1 MQETKQPDLSLNAY
15 NLDPEVQKIL
25 NKSNNNA
32 GDFSSTG
39 IVGGNLLSGYGLN
52 LDAGLGGYGS
62 YGGLGGYGGFGG
74 IGGLGDIS
82 TIMNNYG
89 AGGYGGYGGMGG
101 GNVSYMG
108 G

>member
-1 MQETKQPDLSLNAY
+1 M
-15 NLDPEVQKIL
+15 QKIL
-25 NKSNNNA
+25 NKSSNNA

-39 IVGGNLLSGYGLN
+39 IVGGNLLTGYGLN

>member
-1 MQETKQPDLSLNAY
+1 LSLNAY

-25 NKSNNNA
+25 NKSSNNA
-32 GDFSSTG
+32 ADFSSTG
-39 IVGGNLLSGYGLN
+39 IVGGNLLAGYGLN
-52 LDAGLGGYGS
+52 LDAGFGVYGS
-62 YGGLGGYGGFGG
+62 NGGLGGYGGLGG

-101 GNVSYMG
+101 GNISYMG